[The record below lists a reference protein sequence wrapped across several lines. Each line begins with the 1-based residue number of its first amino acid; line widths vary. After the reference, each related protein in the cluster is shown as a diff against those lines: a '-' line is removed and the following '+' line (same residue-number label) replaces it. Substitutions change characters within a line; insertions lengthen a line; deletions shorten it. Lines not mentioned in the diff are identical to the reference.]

1 VFGRRTKKASTKI
14 DIASSRPLAVSSNRL
29 ILNVLS
35 PGETR
40 AVDAQL
46 DALSPARVTRSEVL
60 WTRDN
65 STLYGR
71 FAGRARGPT
80 GGIRRTPVGWSA
92 RAPMTLKRIA
102 IVGGS
107 GAGKTTLGK
116 RLAELSGGVFVEVD
130 AIQHKAH
137 WTKASEE
144 EIRQAIYAALDGRSG
159 WVIDGT
165 CEREAGDF
173 VSSRADVIV
182 WLDLPLAVKL
192 LRLLRRSWR
201 RVRTR
206 EVLWNGNVETWRD
219 VFVGR
224 DSVMAHPLRTH
235 FRHRRQMLARL
246 SQTRIVRLRSSRE
259 VNAWLS
265 SLYALR
271 PAHSPET

>member
-1 VFGRRTKKASTKI
+1 M
-14 DIASSRPLAVSSNRL
+14 
-29 ILNVLS
+29 
-35 PGETR
+35 
-40 AVDAQL
+40 
-46 DALSPARVTRSEVL
+46 
-60 WTRDN
+60 
-65 STLYGR
+65 
-71 FAGRARGPT
+71 
-80 GGIRRTPVGWSA
+80 TP
-92 RAPMTLKRIA
+92 KRIA

-116 RLAELSGGVFVEVD
+116 RLAELIGGVFIEVD
-130 AIQHKAH
+130 AIQHKAN
-137 WTKASEE
+137 WIKASDA
-144 EIRQAIYAALDGRSG
+144 EIREAIHAAVEGRSS

-219 VFVGR
+219 VFVGP
-224 DSVMAHPLRTH
+224 DPVIAHPLRTH

-246 SQTRIVRLRSSRE
+246 NQTLIVRLRSTSE